1 MKTAVPA
8 IFTTGDRRFESVRGF
23 ATAAEIVPFSVEGT
37 CTNSSAVR
45 LEPFMELSDPMV
57 LPTRSGDPEHAPE
70 GFLVARFAAALPV
83 RVTDEIIA
91 GMARAELPTGTVTF
105 LFTDVEGST
114 RLLQEHGAGYA
125 DLLAE
130 HRTALRR
137 AFTRYDGVEVDTQ
150 GDAFF
155 VAFARATDAVA
166 AAAAA
171 REALSGGPIRVRMG
185 IHTGEPQL
193 TDDGY
198 VGIDVHRAARI
209 AAAAHGGQIVVSAT
223 TGRLLQSDAHVR
235 DLGEHRLKDLVGPER
250 LFQLGDGEFPPL
262 RTLDATNLPIVSIPL
277 VGRERELEELVAVFV
292 NGPRLLTVTGPG
304 GTGKTRLAL
313 QVGAELVGT
322 LHDGVFWIPLAGL
335 SDYELVPS
343 EIART
348 VGAPDDLA
356 SFLRGRELLIL
367 LDNFEHLLDAA
378 PAVSALLAS
387 SGGVRVLVTSRTPL
401 RVSGEHEYRL
411 EPLPDGD
418 AATLFVQ
425 RARAIGRQLTADAT
439 VAEICRRLDGLPLAI
454 ELAAAR
460 TKLLAPE
467 RLLERL
473 GSTLPL
479 LTGGARDAPERQ
491 RTLRATIEWSYDL
504 LARPAE
510 ALFARLAVFAGTF
523 PLAAAEEVAGADL
536 DGLEALVD
544 SSLVK
549 PIGDDRFLMLETIRE
564 YAAEK
569 LAASGDADEVPRR
582 HAAFFTKLAEEAYE
596 KRFDAEAEWSE
607 RLELD
612 HDDLRAALDWLAAND
627 PDRALAL
634 AGALGWFWLSHG
646 HIAEGRDRVARAIAE
661 VTDESA
667 HAARALTAA
676 GALTARGGKAEAG
689 RALLERA
696 IDAWYALDN
705 REELASALD
714 TLGWLLIYDA
724 GDDPASLQAFERS
737 LELRRQLED
746 ATGETRA
753 LVGVCQ
759 VLVALGEVTRAG
771 ALSLELL
778 ERAAGDPRTEH
789 FAYHFLADCALIR
802 GDTAEA
808 EMRYRQ
814 SLQAALPLGDVIETS
829 VEVQGVA
836 MAVAGNGDPARAL
849 RLAGAVEALWESLGV
864 SFSIA
869 FWDALLERYIGAAR
883 AEFAEEAD
891 EMWAEGHGL
900 AFDDAVELAL
910 KLE

>member
-1 MKTAVPA
+1 MRT
-8 IFTTGDRRFESVRGF
+8 S
-23 ATAAEIVPFSVEGT
+23 AAPVGP
-37 CTNSSAVR
+37 
-45 LEPFMELSDPMV
+45 EPND
-57 LPTRSGDPEHAPE
+57 A
-70 GFLVARFAAALPV
+70 
-83 RVTDEIIA
+83 IIA
-91 GMARAELPTGTVTF
+91 SMARLELPTGTVTF

-114 RLLQEHGAGYA
+114 RLLQEYGTGYA
-125 DLLAE
+125 DLLGE
-130 HRTALRR
+130 HRTALRE

-155 VAFARATDAVA
+155 VAFARATNAAA

-193 TDDGY
+193 TDEGY

-209 AAAAHGGQIVVSAT
+209 AAAAHGGQIVLSAT
-223 TGRLLQSDAHVR
+223 TQRLLQGDARIR
-235 DLGEHRLKDLVGPER
+235 DLGEHRLKDLVDAER
-250 LFQLGDGEFPPL
+250 LFQLGDSEFPPL

-277 VGRERELEELVAVFV
+277 VGREREVEELAALLSD
-292 NGPRLLTVTGPG
+292 GTRLLTVSGPG

-313 QVGAELVGT
+313 QVAAELVGT
-322 LHDGVFWIPLAGL
+322 LHDGVFWVPLAGL
-335 SDYELVPS
+335 SDAELVPS

-356 SFLRGRELLIL
+356 GFLRGRELLVL

-387 SGGVRVLVTSRTPL
+387 SSGLRVLVTSRMPL
-401 RVSGEHEYRL
+401 RLSAEQEYRL

-425 RARAIGRQLTADAT
+425 RARGVGRALTADAN

-473 GSTLPL
+473 GSVLPL
-479 LTGGARDAPERQ
+479 LTGGTRDAPERQ

-504 LARPAE
+504 LDPPAQ

-523 PLAAAEEVAGADL
+523 PLGAAEEVAGANL

-569 LAASGDADEVPRR
+569 LAGSRDADEVRSR
-582 HAAFFTKLAEEAYE
+582 HAAFFTELAEEAYE
-596 KRFDAEAEWSE
+596 HRFDAEAEWSE

-612 HDDLRAALDWLAAND
+612 HDDLRVALDWLGAND
-627 PDRALAL
+627 PGRALAL

-646 HIAEGRDRVARAIAE
+646 HLAEGRDRLGSAIGEVA
-661 VTDESA
+661 DESA
-667 HAARALTAA
+667 HGARALTAA
-676 GALTARGGKAEAG
+676 GALTARCGDAEAG
-689 RALLERA
+689 RALLERG
-696 IDAWYALDN
+696 IEAWHALDN
-705 REELASALD
+705 REELAAALD
-714 TLGWLLIYDA
+714 TFGWLLIYDA
-724 GDDPASLQAFERS
+724 GDDRASLRAFERS
-737 LELRRQLED
+737 LELRRQLGD
-746 ATGETRA
+746 ADGETRA

-759 VLVALGEVTRAG
+759 VLVALSEVTRAEV
-771 ALSLELL
+771 LSLELL

-802 GDTAEA
+802 GDTGEA
-808 EMRYRQ
+808 EKRYRQ
-814 SLQAALPLGDVIETS
+814 SLQAALSLGDVIETS
-829 VEVQGVA
+829 FEVQGVA
-836 MAVAGNGDPARAL
+836 MAAAGNGDPARAL
-849 RLAGAVEALWESLGV
+849 RLAGAVATLWESLGT
-864 SFSIA
+864 SLSIA
-869 FWDALLERYIGAAR
+869 FWDALLERYLGAAR
-883 AEFAEEAD
+883 THLAEEAD
-891 EMWAEGHGL
+891 AVWAEGRDL